1 MRKEERF
8 KNQLSTFLHQ
18 ETERDEQIMF
28 KVRIKK

>member
-8 KNQLSTFLHQ
+8 KNQLSTFLRQ